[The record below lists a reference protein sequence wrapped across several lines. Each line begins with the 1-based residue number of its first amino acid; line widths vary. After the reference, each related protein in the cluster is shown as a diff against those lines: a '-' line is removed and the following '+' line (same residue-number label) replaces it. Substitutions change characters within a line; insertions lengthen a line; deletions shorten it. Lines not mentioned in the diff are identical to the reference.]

1 MQGRAI
7 HRDLEAESFMAT
19 VKPKTIVQLK
29 LDGSCV
35 SHARTDV
42 SSRGLK
48 VTIDEPVERGG
59 TNLSLT
65 PTETLMAALLGCTN
79 VITHKVAAAHG
90 VHLKS
95 MRLRLEA
102 DLDRRGVTL
111 AEEIDLPFPRATL
124 YIDVTTDADEA
135 SLAKVKRDLGRYC
148 PLSKVVRQAG
158 TKLEEVW
165 SVSR

>member
-1 MQGRAI
+1 
-7 HRDLEAESFMAT
+7 MAT
-19 VKPKTIVQLK
+19 IKPKTIVQLK
-29 LDGSCV
+29 LHGACV
-35 SHARTDV
+35 SRTRTDV
-42 SSRGLK
+42 SARDLK
-48 VTIDEPVERGG
+48 MTIDEPVERGG

-79 VITHKVAAAHG
+79 VIAHRVGEAHG
-90 VHLKS
+90 VHFRS

-111 AEEIDLPFPRATL
+111 AEEIAVPFPRATL
-124 YIDVTTDADEA
+124 FIEVATDADEA
-135 SLAKVKRDLGRYC
+135 SLAKVKRELGRYC

-158 TKLEEVW
+158 TRLEEVW